1 MLGKSLISCSLK
13 LLIGKMGIIIS
24 TAECFKY
31 QIRWMWKYIVNH
43 KRPNTGYQ
51 KRESHSVLSDSLRPH
66 GLVHGILQAR
76 ILEWVA
82 FPFSRGS
89 SQPRDWTQISHIAI
103 CYQLS
108 HKGSPRI
115 LEWVAYPFSN
125 RSSRPRNQN
134 GVSCAVGG
142 FFTNWAIRESQA
154 TKIIANSCRL
164 LPTSQCVY
172 TFHAQFQGHDS

>member
-1 MLGKSLISCSLK
+1 
-13 LLIGKMGIIIS
+13 MGIIIS

-125 RSSRPRNQN
+125 RSSRPRNRTR
-134 GVSCAVGG
+134 VSCIAGR
-142 FFTNWAIRESQA
+142 FFTKWAMGKPFFQITNYPNVRGVN
-154 TKIIANSCRL
+154 IL
-164 LPTSQCVY
+164 LSFLTHITDLSHKTNVNVKWIVILKC
-172 TFHAQFQGHDS
+172 DCL